1 VSTIQ
6 GPPSADCGTDRR
18 RARVRADALAGI
30 DSVEASDDGRTLTVV
45 FLGKAPDGLT
55 PANVTIN
62 GGRRITGIAVTGIEL
77 DRPDD
82 PELDD
87 SMVVTVDRAGD
98 SSAYALC
105 VVETGPY
112 GRPGNQPHHGFDPRY
127 ACASF
132 TFQAACPSD
141 HDCAAR
147 VTCPPVPAP
156 AVVIDYTAKDYDSFT
171 RLLLDRMALTVP
183 DWAERHV
190 PDLGLTLV
198 EVLAYVADQLSYQQD
213 AVAAEAYLDTA
224 RRRVSL
230 RRHARLVD
238 YAMHDGCNARAFITL
253 MVAEDLTLRA
263 GTYRFAAIDASAVA
277 PQDQPQLGVVLLDDQ
292 LQQLPAEVGCEVFE
306 PLIPGDIQLRQVH
319 NEIGFWTWGNED
331 CCLPAGATSATLRDA
346 WVPGHAGPD
355 RPTMLKLREG
365 DILVVEEVLGPRTGA
380 PADADPGHRQ
390 AVRLVSVTKA
400 VDDLYDQPVAEV
412 TWADEDA
419 LTFQV
424 CLSTHGGP
432 QCQLLT
438 DVSVARGNVLVAD
451 HGRSITFCGYGPET
465 FPVPPAQ
472 VTVPSCGAPAFGC
485 PDRPDESP
493 ALRFIHALLDR
504 SRGGQGL
511 TTGDIAQLGALVGA
525 AAVTRADLAASA
537 AASGQAA
544 ALEALLAQLTY
555 PPVATRFRPL
565 LSYAP
570 VTQCTPYPAPELV
583 SAAQAAR
590 LAGLPDQA
598 RARVTELQRIAA
610 DGRALTGVQ
619 LAELV
624 TLFGQPTLDQFRLA
638 ARPAAALN
646 EMLDRFDELLQA
658 KLARAATLTAWAAA
672 GLVLPA
678 GAVWEIRSTW
688 GDRYAEDL
696 APDDPA
702 LAGPAARVLIQD
714 PRSALPAATA
724 GGYTMISPGDPAVGE
739 QLAGSWRP
747 RRDLLAAGPR
757 DLWFAGEVEDSG
769 RLALRFG
776 DGRQGMAP
784 PAGGELRVSYRVGN
798 GTAGNVGAEAISH
811 LVLCDSVQEGV
822 QLVRNPLAAAG
833 GVDAESLA
841 DVRALAPLAPHRSRL
856 RAITADDYAAL
867 ATQVA
872 GVARAAAQIRWTGSA
887 EEVHVVIEPTGGEV
901 PGDALI
907 SAVAHALE
915 PFRRI
920 CHGLVVGPVTL
931 VPLDIRLSIC
941 VDAGYQRAH
950 VADAVLAALGTGT
963 APGGAPAFFNPAVT
977 GFGDPVRVSR
987 LVAAATA
994 IPGVVSAQV
1003 TRLQRLFGTDQGEL
1017 AAGLLRIGPLEVA
1030 QCDNNIDEPDN
1041 GRLSVVAGGGR

>member
-1 VSTIQ
+1 MIPGT
-6 GPPSADCGTDRR
+6 PPIDCGTEQR
-18 RARVRADALAGI
+18 RALVRAHALAGI
-30 DSVEASDDGRTLTVV
+30 DSVEASDDGRTLTVI

-55 PANVTIN
+55 LANVTIS
-62 GGRRITGIAVTGIEL
+62 GGRRITGITVTGIEL

-98 SSAYALC
+98 SSVYTLC
-105 VVETGPY
+105 VVEAGPY
-112 GRPGNQPHHGFDPRY
+112 GRPGNQPYPGFDPRY
-127 ACASF
+127 ACANF

-141 HDCAAR
+141 HDCAAP

-156 AVVIDYTAKDYDSFT
+156 PVVIDYTAKDYDAFA

-198 EVLAYVADQLSYQQD
+198 ELLAYVADQLSYQQD

-238 YAMHDGCNARAFITL
+238 YAMHDGCNARAF
-253 MVAEDLTLRA
+253 VALTVAQDLKLRG
-263 GTYRFAAIDASAVA
+263 GTYRFAVIDVSAVP
-277 PQDQPQLGVVLLDDQ
+277 PQDQPQLGVVLPDDQ
-292 LQQLPAEVGCEVFE
+292 LQQLPAGVTYEVFE
-306 PLIPGDIQLRQVH
+306 PLTSGDIQLREAH

-331 CCLPAGATSATLRDA
+331 CCVPAGATSATLRDA
-346 WVPGHAGPD
+346 WVPGHTGPD
-355 RPTMLKLREG
+355 RPTVLKLRPG
-365 DILVVEEVLGPRTGA
+365 DILVIEEVLGPRTGA
-380 PADADPGHRQ
+380 PADADPGRRQ

-400 VDDLYDQPVAEV
+400 VDDLYDQPVVEV
-412 TWADEDA
+412 TWAEEDA
-419 LTFQV
+419 LAFEV
-424 CLSTHGGP
+424 CVSTHGGP

-438 DVSVARGNVLVAD
+438 DVSVARGNILIAD
-451 HGRSITFCGYGPET
+451 HGRSITFCGYGPER
-465 FPVPPAQ
+465 FPVPPAE
-472 VTVPSCGAPAFGC
+472 VTVPPCGAPAFGC

-493 ALRFIHALLDR
+493 AVRFIYALLDQ
-504 SRGGQGL
+504 SRGGQNL
-511 TTGDIAQLGALVGA
+511 PAGDIAQLGALVGT
-525 AAVTRADLAASA
+525 AAVTRANLTANTTVSE
-537 AASGQAA
+537 QTA

-555 PPVATRFRPL
+555 PPVASRFRPL

-570 VTQCTPYPAPELV
+570 VTQRTPYPAPELV
-583 SAAQAAR
+583 SSAQAAR
-590 LAGLPDQA
+590 LAGLPDQV
-598 RARVTELQRIAA
+598 RARVTQLQRIAA
-610 DGRALTGVQ
+610 GGYALTGKQ

-638 ARPAAALN
+638 TRPADALT
-646 EMLDRFDELLQA
+646 EMLDRFDDVLQA

-672 GLVLPA
+672 GLVLPDST
-678 GAVWEIRSTW
+678 VWEIKSTW
-688 GDRYAEDL
+688 GDRYAAGL

-702 LAGPAARVLIQD
+702 LSGPASRATVQD

-724 GGYTMISPGDPAVGE
+724 DGYTMTSPGDPV
-739 QLAGSWRP
+739 AGQQSAGTWQP

-757 DLWFAGEVEDSG
+757 DRWFAGEVEDDG

-784 PAGGELRVSYRVGN
+784 PAGGELWVSYRVGN

-811 LVLCDSVQEGV
+811 LVLCGTAQEGV

-841 DVRALAPLAPHRSRL
+841 DVRALAPLAPHRGQL
-856 RAITADDYAAL
+856 RAITSDDYAAL
-867 ATQVA
+867 AAQVG
-872 GVARAAAQIRWTGSA
+872 GVARAAAQIRWTGSG
-887 EEVHVVIEPTGGEV
+887 EEVHVIIEPAGGEV

-907 SAVAHALE
+907 SAVTHALE
-915 PFRRI
+915 PYRRI
-920 CHGLVVGPVTL
+920 CHGLVVGPATL
-931 VPLDIRLSIC
+931 VPLDIQINIC

-963 APGGAPAFFNPAVT
+963 ATGGAPGFFNPAVT

-1017 AAGLLRIGPLEVA
+1017 AAGLLRLGALEVA
-1030 QCDNNIDEPDN
+1030 QCDNNIDEPEN
-1041 GRLSVVAGGGR
+1041 GRLAVVAGGGR